1 MRHCYLLRFPISL
14 SVSHFTQ
21 VLHLPT
27 FVLLAKTHNSGE
39 MSAFAGCYH
48 LQIYMNKGLLVK
60 TLNSGERAVG
70 EEHATA
76 AEKAKLKRDVSE
88 LSAKIGQLKMQSLS
102 ARCLLQW
109 SPRFFLLV
117 SLGVFIPQI
126 KMNKGLLVKNTQQR
140 KNSKKYLKLQLKFFD

>member
-27 FVLLAKTHNSGE
+27 FVLLAKTHNSGK

-88 LSAKIGQLKMQSLS
+88 LS